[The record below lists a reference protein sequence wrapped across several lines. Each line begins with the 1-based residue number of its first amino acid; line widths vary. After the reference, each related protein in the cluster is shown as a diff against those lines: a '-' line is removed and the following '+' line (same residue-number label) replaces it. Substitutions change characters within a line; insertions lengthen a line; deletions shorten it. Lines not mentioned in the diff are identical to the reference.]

1 MATAHIT
8 PDHDAVVTEVFV
20 AAPLERVFQAIVD
33 REQACSGEPIQS
45 SRLLNGNWIRGSAG
59 SGPLCPSNKAAH
71 ASMNI
76 MAKSW
81 RLLRRDCL
89 FTPGSPTGTSCPR
102 IRPSCAGISRP
113 RQVEPGSRLHTA
125 ASPNCQTRVKRTA
138 RAGPVW
144 SRASKRLSRS
154 ECFVKGIY
162 ILQGEDCA
170 QPLLSYRAQHHR
182 R

>member
-20 AAPLERVFQAIVD
+20 AAPPERIFQAIVD
-33 REQACSGEPIQS
+33 REQALQWGSNPKFQVIKWELDPRLGGQWTSVSVEQGS
-45 SRLLNGNWIRGSAG
+45 SRKYEL
-59 SGPLCPSNKAAH
+59 
-71 ASMNI
+71 

-102 IRPSCAGISRP
+102 IRPPCVGSSRP

-125 ASPNCQTRVKRTA
+125 VSPNCQTRATRTA

-154 ECFVKGIY
+154 ECFAKTKFTF
-162 ILQGEDCA
+162 LRRRLCQT
-170 QPLLSYRAQHHR
+170 LSVI
-182 R
+182 